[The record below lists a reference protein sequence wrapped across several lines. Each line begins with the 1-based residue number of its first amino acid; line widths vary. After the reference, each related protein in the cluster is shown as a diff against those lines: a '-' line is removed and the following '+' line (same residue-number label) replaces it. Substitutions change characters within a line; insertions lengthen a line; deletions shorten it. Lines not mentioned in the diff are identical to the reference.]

1 MTPEERFERIEIQI
15 DKNTAAI
22 RDLILVSR
30 TLLTSVN
37 DTDSKVSALVTSI
50 GELRDAQKQTD
61 QKLNVLIET
70 VDRFVRSWQKPNG
83 QQ

>member
-30 TLLTSVN
+30 TLLTSVK
-37 DTDSKVSALVTSI
+37 DTDSKVSVLVTSI